1 MSETHLVQRDLS
13 IRHVASLAR
22 HLGQHIAVYALET
35 TGSRSEGNFGITEVV
50 CIFVAPDGRVAKV
63 ASLVNPEVPVSGK
76 ATESN
81 GITNEMVAR
90 CPNWK
95 QHYAQMFYNMAAGE
109 CWVVGYNNEAFDN
122 LAVQDMN
129 EKYGLPIPVFSKT
142 FDVYKLYLTLS
153 KSVSGRGTLTQIA
166 RRYEVTLREGLF
178 GAEAGAVLSIET
190 LDALIGHFG
199 TANIA
204 ALVSKHCQHPTPAKP
219 IVKEPPKVVAP
230 EEAPI
235 PKVEAAPKRSL
246 VPATKPVLQ
255 ALVSFTADKEKVD
268 IANLEKA
275 LAVDAKTLSFQIGK
289 GIDERLLEPSKFAN
303 QRAQDTLYPA
313 LIDLDFDV
321 LTQGKLKPIHDS
333 LAPVVPA
340 DCLDYIQLRIALLN
354 FGMPWATLK
363 AA

>member
-1 MSETHLVQRDLS
+1 MSETHIEQPDLS
-13 IRHVASLAR
+13 VRHVASLAR

-35 TGSRSEGNFGITEVV
+35 TGLRGQKDFGITEMV
-50 CIFVAPDGRVAKV
+50 CIFVAPDGRIAKV
-63 ASLVNPEVPVSGK
+63 GSLVNPEAPVSSK
-76 ATESN
+76 ATELN
-81 GITNEMVAR
+81 GINSVMVAGR
-90 CPNWK
+90 PNWG
-95 QHYAQMFYNMAAGE
+95 QLYAQMFYNMAAGE
-109 CWVVGYNNEAFDN
+109 CWVVGHNNEAFDN
-122 LAVQDMN
+122 LVVHDMN
-129 EKYGLPIPVFSKT
+129 EKYGLPIPAFSKT
-142 FDVYKLYLTLS
+142 FDVHKLYLTLS
-153 KSVSGRGTLTQIA
+153 KSVSGRGTLRQIA
-166 RRYEVTLREGLF
+166 SRYEVNLREGLV
-178 GAEAGAVLSIET
+178 GAEDSAVLTLET

-204 ALVSKHCQHPTPAKP
+204 ALVATHCQRPTPAKP
-219 IVKEPPKVVAP
+219 IVKETPKAKPP
-230 EEAPI
+230 EEVPAP
-235 PKVEAAPKRSL
+235 KEESLPKRSM